1 MIRSI
6 PGAAPSL
13 HPAARVAETAVISGA
28 VSLAEGTNVWYNA
41 VVRGDQ
47 NTISIGPRTNIQDGC
62 ILHCSPQFPLSVG
75 SDVTVG
81 HGAILHG
88 CTVEDGCLIG
98 MGAILLNGCVIGAG
112 STVAAGALVT
122 QNTVIPPNS
131 MVMGSPAKVKRPL
144 RDEELAQVGRSA
156 QTYLSLAEI
165 QLPTALDAQ

>member
-1 MIRSI
+1 MVRSI

-13 HPAARVAETAVISGA
+13 HPTARVAETAVISGA
-28 VSLAEGTNVWYNA
+28 VSLAEDTNIWYHA
-41 VVRGDQ
+41 VIRGDQ
-47 NTISIGPRTNIQDGC
+47 NTISIGARSNIQDGC
-62 ILHCSPQFPLSVG
+62 VLHCSPNFPLTVG
-75 SDVTVG
+75 ADVTVG

-144 RDEELAQVGRSA
+144 REDELAKVGGGA
-156 QTYLSLAEI
+156 QTYVALARE
-165 QLPTALDAQ
+165 QLPAAPDR